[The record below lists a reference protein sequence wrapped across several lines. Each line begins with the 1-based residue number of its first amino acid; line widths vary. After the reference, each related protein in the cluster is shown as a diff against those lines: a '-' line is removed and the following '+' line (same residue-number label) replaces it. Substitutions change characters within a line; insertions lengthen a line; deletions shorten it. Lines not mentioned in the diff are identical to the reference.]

1 VNPDGAVVLVLT
13 TEADRE
19 RAEALAQRLL
29 EQGLVACVSL
39 HSVTSL
45 YLWQGRLERSPEVQ
59 LLIKTDATRL
69 EELGRVVHKLH
80 SYATPEWIH
89 WPVTAGEAYGAWVAA
104 CTGMAMAAEVSSD
117 AAPPD
122 R

>member
-1 VNPDGAVVLVLT
+1 MNSDGTVVLVLT
-13 TEADRE
+13 TEADLE

-39 HSVTSL
+39 YPVTSC
-45 YLWQGRLERSPEVQ
+45 YRWQGRLERSPEVQ
-59 LLIKTDATRL
+59 LLIKSDPSRL
-69 EELGRVVHKLH
+69 EQLRRTVHELH

-89 WPVTAGEAYGAWVAA
+89 WPATAGEAYGAWVTA
-104 CTGMAMAAEVSSD
+104 CTGVAMAAEVSSD